1 MPASPEAA
9 TPARIRSRAT
19 YRMFR
24 DLLTTVQSGDQ
35 RRILT
40 AVHRIID
47 SRRGFRSQRN
57 SDCALQS
64 MEMVLLDSGIR
75 PVVGPSSEEH
85 QMTSAAE
92 VITATAALH
101 EINTQHTYVL
111 PTAFARDYAARA
123 VEAEAF
129 RDVLADTVP
138 PVDSSFA
145 SANTLGNFPR
155 R

>member
-24 DLLTTVQSGDQ
+24 DLLTTVQTGDE
-35 RRILT
+35 RLILT

-47 SRRGFRSQRN
+47 GRRGFRSQRN

-64 MEMVLLDSGIR
+64 MEMVLLDGEATNRLVARSIA
-75 PVVGPSSEEH
+75 H
-85 QMTSAAE
+85 
-92 VITATAALH
+92 ATAYDGTVVTIP
-101 EINTQHTYVL
+101 EPNYPTYFFTDV
-111 PTAFARDYAARA
+111 
-123 VEAEAF
+123 VEETPPP
-129 RDVLADTVP
+129 ADT
-138 PVDSSFA
+138 SFA
-145 SANTLGNFPR
+145 SENTLGNFPR